1 VDSEL
6 VELVLLYNVINIFL
20 GKYFL
25 RRPSTDVPF
34 PKLARGMDLAAAD
47 LFRIFNDISFA
58 RLTATYKRNFSAARS
73 DMPPYNRQS

>member
-1 VDSEL
+1 MDSEL
-6 VELVLLYNVINIFL
+6 VELVLFYNVINIFL

-47 LFRIFNDISFA
+47 LFRIFNDISFGG
-58 RLTATYKRNFSAARS
+58 
-73 DMPPYNRQS
+73 